1 MPALASCPLPA
12 YMTGKHVSV
21 FSLQGANANA
31 SQVLTYDVST
41 VDMLVLGV
49 FKEMTFRL
57 NPQPVNLKPA
67 NYRVANYVD
76 LDLDWDIELRD
87 LRLADGSSALASF
100 LANGSLLRLYC
111 QNTYVPNVGSS
122 VAGPVFVAVG
132 RILGGGFNQAEGEHN
147 ASLSLKPVGVMPY
160 YGAVGGLTI

>member
-12 YMTGKHVSV
+12 YMTGKQVNA
-21 FSLQGANANA
+21 FTLQGASANA

-41 VDMLVLGV
+41 IDMLALGV

-57 NPQPVNLKPA
+57 NPQPANIKPA

-76 LDLDWDIELRD
+76 MDLDWEIELRD

-111 QNTYVPNVGSS
+111 QNTYVPNVGASA
-122 VAGPVFVAVG
+122 VGPVFVAVG
-132 RILGGGFNQAEGEHN
+132 RILGGGFNQGEGEHN
-147 ASLSLKPVGVMPY
+147 AALTLKPVGVMPY
-160 YGAVGGLTI
+160 YGPVGSLTI